1 MGLDRALRG
10 LVDDRAAE
18 HVVREVLQIMSLHPG
33 EWLPASDVARRVEQP
48 EHQVSVILS
57 KLADG
62 YVLSAEGPRFRYDRD
77 PVADMEIKRFLNKS
91 DIHSRLAQNNL
102 ARFRDRYSQR

>member
-18 HVVREVLQIMSLHPG
+18 NVVREVLQLMSRHPG

-48 EHQVSVILS
+48 EYRVSVILS
-57 KLADG
+57 KLAEG
-62 YVLSAEGPRFRYDRD
+62 YVLSADGARFRYDRD
-77 PVADMEIKRFLNKS
+77 PVVDLELKRFLNKS
-91 DIHSRLAQNNL
+91 DAHSRLAQDNL
-102 ARFRDRYSQR
+102 ARFRGRYGQH